1 MGRTVRLIAAQLDH
15 SLPVYQLTTMQTKV
29 NDSLYTERLLAA
41 LTTACGVL
49 ALILTAVGLYGVIAF
64 VVGRRT
70 AEIGIRMALGA
81 TGSSIMKMVLVEAG
95 LVTVLGVALGAVGAI
110 AATKTVQSQLYGM
123 AGFDPAVLAAAVIA
137 LFAVALI
144 AGAIPAF
151 RAARIQPLTA
161 LRHE

>member
-1 MGRTVRLIAAQLDH
+1 MGRTVRLIAAQVDH
-15 SLPVYQLTTMQTKV
+15 SLPVFHLETMQTKV
-29 NDSLYTERLLAA
+29 NDSIYTERLLAA

-81 TGSSIMKMVLVEAG
+81 TGSNIMGTVLREVG
-95 LVTVLGVALGAVGAI
+95 LVTVAGVVLGAAGAV

-123 AGFDPAVLAAAVIA
+123 AGFDVSVLMGAAVI
-137 LFAVALI
+137 LFAVALC

-151 RAARIQPLTA
+151 RAARIQPLAA

>member
-1 MGRTVRLIAAQLDH
+1 
-15 SLPVYQLTTMQTKV
+15 
-29 NDSLYTERLLAA
+29 
-41 LTTACGVL
+41 
-49 ALILTAVGLYGVIAF
+49 
-64 VVGRRT
+64 
-70 AEIGIRMALGA
+70 MALGA

-95 LVTVLGVALGAVGAI
+95 LVTVLGVALGAGGAI

>member
-1 MGRTVRLIAAQLDH
+1 
-15 SLPVYQLTTMQTKV
+15 
-29 NDSLYTERLLAA
+29 
-41 LTTACGVL
+41 
-49 ALILTAVGLYGVIAF
+49 
-64 VVGRRT
+64 
-70 AEIGIRMALGA
+70 
-81 TGSSIMKMVLVEAG
+81 
-95 LVTVLGVALGAVGAI
+95 
-110 AATKTVQSQLYGM
+110 M